1 MFKKPDKKFTI
12 ILLVCLASN
21 PSSEDEMSGND
32 DEISRAKT
40 RLLEEQAKLEET
52 RSALTDF
59 LSKKYISS
67 DSSLAECEKEAKEA
81 ALHAKAEAAKKAEA
95 AEAEAAKKAEAAE
108 ALCDADKLELKTKAD
123 RDAEVADEKRVE
135 EILKLQNQLIEE
147 LSKETAFLDSIMSGG
162 K

>member
-1 MFKKPDKKFTI
+1 
-12 ILLVCLASN
+12 
-21 PSSEDEMSGND
+21 MSGND

-108 ALCDADKLELKTKAD
+108 AEAAKKAEAAEALCDADKLELKTKAD